1 MTEEDEDKQNYKQIE
16 NRNQRV
22 KKIFKGNKMVNGCTL
37 EQEAV
42 FGIINKKIIGQ
53 LKIVGEGYVIYY
65 ACNKLVI
72 KDIVAK
78 KWQFI
83 HG

>member
-1 MTEEDEDKQNYKQIE
+1 
-16 NRNQRV
+16 
-22 KKIFKGNKMVNGCTL
+22 MVNGCTL
-37 EQEAV
+37 DQEAV

-53 LKIVGEGYVIYY
+53 LKIVGEGYVMYY
-65 ACNKLVI
+65 ACNRLVI
-72 KDIVAK
+72 KDIIAK